1 MLSDVMKL
9 TLQDDTTERQ
19 QAIIESRRPS
29 WMQPTVLGE
38 SKHLVRALRGT
49 FSPPTYCKK
58 AGRCTTGNT
67 PGVFGDIHDFPG
79 IPPAQ
84 GQEDFLLLGGHC
96 GESDPRESYAIAT
109 GLSRSGEER
118 RSGNVDFRKTLKRTS
133 DALVDVLADA
143 QQDTSP
149 KLTSLTTAN
158 VSASFTPD
166 PLVTAAGVVPL
177 DQLLVEDLKV
187 VIDSKKHQ
195 LFDYD
200 CLEAP
205 GASDADLEKY
215 LVHVEKKLKFCAEQP
230 LPFGASHSKI

>member
-1 MLSDVMKL
+1 
-9 TLQDDTTERQ
+9 
-19 QAIIESRRPS
+19 
-29 WMQPTVLGE
+29 MQPTVLGE

-118 RSGNVDFRKTLKRTS
+118 RSGNVDFRKTLKRRRRR
-133 DALVDVLADA
+133 
-143 QQDTSP
+143 
-149 KLTSLTTAN
+149 N
-158 VSASFTPD
+158 FTPD

-200 CLEAP
+200 CLEEP

-215 LVHVEKKLKFCAEQP
+215 RVHVEKKLKFCAEQP